1 MDSKI
6 LKEEFEYYIKNQ
18 NNFVEKYEGK
28 FIVLK
33 NKTVIGSY
41 DSQLEAYEKT
51 KEEHELGTFLIQ
63 FVEKGKE
70 NYTQTFYSRVS
81 I

>member
-1 MDSKI
+1 MDSKL

-18 NNFVEKYEGK
+18 NDFVKKYESK

-41 DSQLEAYEKT
+41 DSQIEAYEKT
-51 KEEHELGTFLIQ
+51 KKEHELGTFLIQ
-63 FVEKGKE
+63 LVEKGKE

-81 I
+81 V

>member
-1 MDSKI
+1 MDSKL
-6 LKEEFEYYIKNQ
+6 LKKEFEHYIKNQ
-18 NNFVEKYEGK
+18 NNFIKNYKGK

-41 DSQLEAYEKT
+41 DSQLDAYEKT
-51 KEEHELGTFLIQ
+51 KEEHKPGTFLIQ